1 MPSDNDSAF
10 EEVPVNLLERERLKK
25 KRAVENPP
33 LTFFLTK
40 MFQAEADRDPDMKL
54 TTRAEE
60 ERDPV
65 LRVR

>member
-1 MPSDNDSAF
+1 M
-10 EEVPVNLLERERLKK
+10 NLLERQRLKK

-40 MFQAEADRDPDMKL
+40 IFQANADRDPDMKL
-54 TTRAEE
+54 TTKSE

-65 LRVR
+65 LRVQKSRTSTTSTA